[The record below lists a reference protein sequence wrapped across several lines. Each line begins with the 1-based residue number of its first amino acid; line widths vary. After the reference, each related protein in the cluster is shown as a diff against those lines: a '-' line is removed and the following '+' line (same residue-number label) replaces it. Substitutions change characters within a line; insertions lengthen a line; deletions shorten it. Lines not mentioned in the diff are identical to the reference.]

1 MSIDVK
7 VGPLGVADVEHVAHV
22 GLDKH
27 IQEQCEDKENAISER
42 ENENIS
48 NVKTENNKKITSQEE
63 IKDSQVSADVPQAPH
78 VPPVVDDDK
87 KHSSTTAITEEHQ
100 IPDSIYRA
108 YGDTW
113 RCHNCNTKGDKWFM
127 IKHDCK
133 GQLKSK
139 SERR

>member
-1 MSIDVK
+1 M
-7 VGPLGVADVEHVAHV
+7 ADV

-27 IQEQCEDKENAISER
+27 MNGQAKDNKIDGFEQQNQNLHDKTIENV
-42 ENENIS
+42 ENI
-48 NVKTENNKKITSQEE
+48 TSRQNDKNANSS
-63 IKDSQVSADVPQAPH
+63 IQAPQAPH
-78 VPPVVDDDK
+78 VPPVDDK
-87 KHSSTTAITEEHQ
+87 EYSSTAATAEEHQ

-108 YGDTW
+108 YGDMW
-113 RCHNCNTKGDKWFM
+113 KCPNCNTKGDKWFM